1 MYTTRFTQWG
11 PTFSK
16 NNRPDGADRPR
27 TRVRRLNQFLS
38 NSHNLA
44 LQPRMSEG
52 EAKYRDFLNSTE
64 AYVYGLFD
72 SFSLSADLFDI
83 FVPVGIPDCS
93 SDWQQIG
100 DEFFGFTTLL
110 EKQKSAE
117 AQRTYNITY
126 ERLNCIVGSESDY
139 GMITK
144 LWPICIRL
152 LNAAVLYKNDSILW
166 GFLHYLRT
174 LTQERYGQDGQTHPI
189 PKLLNFLCQIPRDQ
203 LLNILQMGFLRT
215 IHCLENR
222 LGSENALV
230 LSTWSNYMK
239 KCGHQAL
246 PAEVLTSRYATVLQ
260 AARHSFTPTGTRT
273 IEILHDYLYAA
284 YYNAGDHHLTWSLA
298 VETINLAASPGL
310 MGDHPRWCLAVQGY
324 ALAVKLMY
332 TLSSKMGSKDQAAL
346 ELKSAISKLERGDRE
361 CRTRALMLAGV
372 LNSDVSR

>member
-1 MYTTRFTQWG
+1 
-11 PTFSK
+11 
-16 NNRPDGADRPR
+16 
-27 TRVRRLNQFLS
+27 
-38 NSHNLA
+38 
-44 LQPRMSEG
+44 
-52 EAKYRDFLNSTE
+52 
-64 AYVYGLFD
+64 VYGLFD
-72 SFSLSADLFDI
+72 SFNLSADLFDI
-83 FVPVGIPDCS
+83 FVPVGIPDRS

-110 EKQKSAE
+110 EKQKHTE

-126 ERLNCIVGSESDY
+126 ERLNSIVGSESDY

-144 LWPICIRL
+144 LWPFCIRL
-152 LNAAVLYKNDSILW
+152 LKAAVLYKNDSILW

-174 LTQERYGQDGQTHPI
+174 LTQERYGQSGQTHPI

-222 LGSENALV
+222 LGSDNALV

-239 KCGHQAL
+239 KCEHQAL
-246 PAEVLTSRYATVLQ
+246 PANVLVSRYATVLQ
-260 AARHSFTPTGTRT
+260 AAKHSFTPTGTRT

-284 YYNAGDHHLTWSLA
+284 YYNAGGYHLTWSLA

-310 MGDHPRWCLAVQGY
+310 MGDHPCWCLAVQGY

-332 TLSSKMGSKDQAAL
+332 ILSPEMGSRDQAAL
-346 ELKSAISKLERGDRE
+346 EMKSAISKLERGDRE
-361 CRTRALMLAGV
+361 CRTRALMLAGM
-372 LNSDVSR
+372 LNSDVSQ